1 MRKSALI
8 ITALMSIGFS
18 SVGVAQVERSQLTET
33 INQREPASDL
43 GNVITVKAGDLR
55 KVFFFTQITHLAN
68 QQITHRW
75 IYQGSEKAAVTLNI
89 GSDNW
94 RTYSSKILP
103 SYWPGEWQVQVW
115 YGDLQLLTHD
125 FTVVTE
131 P

>member
-1 MRKSALI
+1 MFKSALLI
-8 ITALMSIGFS
+8 ATLMSLGFS
-18 SVGVAQVERSQLTET
+18 SYSAAQVERSQLTET
-33 INQREPASDL
+33 IEQQEPVSDL
-43 GNVITVKAGDLR
+43 GNTVTVRAGELK
-55 KVFFFTQITHLAN
+55 KVFFFTQISHLAN

-89 GSDNW
+89 GSENW

-115 YGDLQLLTHD
+115 YGDLQLLRHD
-125 FTVVTE
+125 FTVVIE